1 MKIITFLAL
10 VGVLAVS
17 AKSSMFDQWMEGKEF
32 NSTQSVG
39 KNNREDADW
48 MYVFAYSWT
57 PGFCATQS
65 NDPGCSD
72 PEDYWKSHFTLHGL
86 WPQYTDNGYPSFCTQ
101 EPFKRSC
108 AEDVG
113 MDTMEQY
120 WPNVQANPGDSD
132 YDDFW
137 MHEWTKHGTCS
148 TLDQTTYYQT
158 AIDLIK
164 SYGTPTVVSSNIG
177 ESLPAD
183 DIRSG
188 FGGSSKVI
196 LKCSSGSLVGAY
208 TCWTQSNGAPNKKVD
223 CPTSTNGEDNC
234 GSGSVLIKSL

>member
-1 MKIITFLAL
+1 MKIFAMLAL
-10 VGVLAVS
+10 LGVLVVN
-17 AKSSMFDQWMEGKEF
+17 AKTSMFDQWMERKVL
-32 NSTQSVG
+32 NNTQSVG
-39 KNNREDADW
+39 KNERADADW

-86 WPQYTDNGYPSFCTQ
+86 WPQYTDNGYPSFCSQ
-101 EPFKRSC
+101 EAFDPAC
-108 AEDVG
+108 AEEVG

-120 WPNVQANPGDSD
+120 WPNVKANPGDSD

-158 AIDLIK
+158 AISLIK
-164 SYGTPTVVSSNIG
+164 SYGTPSVVSSNIG
-177 ESLPAD
+177 KSVPAD
-183 DIRSG
+183 DIRQG
-188 FGGSSKVI
+188 FGGSSMVI
-196 LKCSSGSLVGAY
+196 LKCSNGFLTGAY
-208 TCWTQSNGAPNKKVD
+208 TCWTQSSGQPDKKVD
-223 CPTSTNGEDNC
+223 CPASTQGEDNC
-234 GSGSVLIKSL
+234 GSGNVLIKSL

>member
-1 MKIITFLAL
+1 MKIIAFLAL

-101 EPFKRSC
+101 EPFKPSC

-120 WPNVQANPGDSD
+120 GPTCRRILETGLRRLLDARMDQARHVLYRPD
-132 YDDFW
+132 
-137 MHEWTKHGTCS
+137 H
-148 TLDQTTYYQT
+148 
-158 AIDLIK
+158 
-164 SYGTPTVVSSNIG
+164 V
-177 ESLPAD
+177 LPD
-183 DIRSG
+183 GHRPHQE
-188 FGGSSKVI
+188 
-196 LKCSSGSLVGAY
+196 LWHAY
-208 TCWTQSNGAPNKKVD
+208 RGKQ
-223 CPTSTNGEDNC
+223 
-234 GSGSVLIKSL
+234 

>member
-101 EPFKRSC
+101 EPFKPSC

-223 CPTSTNGEDNC
+223 CPTSTHGEDNC